1 MHVVVLDRDSNA
13 YYCTDDDD
21 DDDDDHD
28 DGDHDDD
35 DEEGAGWDSNCDT
48 PRPLS
53 DQSQGQLLL

>member
-1 MHVVVLDRDSNA
+1 MSDH
-13 YYCTDDDD
+13 DDNHDHDD
-21 DDDDDHD
+21 HGDHDHDDDHD